1 MAGRTRQPRSVLER
15 GLMTPEQ
22 AQEALEK
29 WESGVFDYRTVK
41 QALRTIASMH
51 YEYAVQNVETGMWLR
66 EDVNGLILYMKNPLV
81 ADWGTDREE
90 AEKYAA
96 WIAGETL
103 AEHRVVRRLVSAP
116 EVVE

>member
-1 MAGRTRQPRSVLER
+1 MN
-15 GLMTPEQ
+15 PEK
-22 AQEALEK
+22 AQELLDIANRGAGDGQRPVTVAAKYAPLAEAAYALAQ
-29 WESGVFDYRTVK
+29 TV
-41 QALRTIASMH
+41 ANLH
-51 YEYAVQNVETGMWLR
+51 YEYAVQNAETGAWLR

-103 AEHRVVRRLVSAP
+103 TEHRVVRRLVSDV

>member
-1 MAGRTRQPRSVLER
+1 
-15 GLMTPEQ
+15 MTPDMARELLDT
-22 AQEALEK
+22 ARQEA
-29 WESGVFDYRTVK
+29 GDGQRPVTVAAK
-41 QALRTIASMH
+41 YAPLAEAAYALAETVANLH
-51 YEYAVQNVETGMWLR
+51 YEYAVQNAETGAWLR

-103 AEHRVVRRLVSAP
+103 TEHRVVRRLVSDV